1 MKEDSIIGNL
11 HIHICILG
19 SVRTNCY
26 ILRNKMTNEAIVID
40 PADQANVII
49 DYINNQNLLLKGV
62 LLTHGHFDHILA
74 AAAIAREYGV
84 KIYANENERELLAD
98 SHMNFSKTVGC
109 DYGMEPD
116 EVLKDG
122 QVLNLAGFTI
132 KVIHTPGHTIGS
144 SCYYLE
150 NEKVLFSGDT
160 LFRETVGR
168 TDLPTGN
175 FSAIISSVKEILMLL
190 EDEIL
195 VYPGHGE
202 STTIGYER
210 ENNEYLNV
218 DRFWE

>member
-26 ILRNKMTNEAIVID
+26 ILCNKLTNEAIVID

-98 SHMNFSKTVGC
+98 SHMNFSKTAGC

-122 QVLNLAGFTI
+122 QVLNLAGFKI

-190 EDEIL
+190 EDEVL